1 MSVQTDTLSGWWGNR
16 QGRHNQDN
24 PASKPEQDG
33 TTPQGQSQSATS
45 TTGGHLHQEPVVVW
59 EAENEL
65 EAQIVKSKLE
75 SEGIPV
81 LLRGEALGA
90 IYGLTTGALAATDV
104 LVPAPL
110 LDKAVD
116 LLTVEEVDEMGDVV
130 PEDIDDNEIE
140 SVDDD
145 EIEIG

>member
-1 MSVQTDTLSGWWGNR
+1 M
-16 QGRHNQDN
+16 
-24 PASKPEQDG
+24 
-33 TTPQGQSQSATS
+33 
-45 TTGGHLHQEPVVVW
+45 VVW

-81 LLRGEALGA
+81 LLRGEALGT

-110 LDKAVD
+110 LDKAID
-116 LLTVEEVDEMGDVV
+116 LLTVDEVDDI
-130 PEDIDDNEIE
+130 PEDML
-140 SVDDD
+140 DD
-145 EIEIG
+145 EIELNNNNIDIES

>member
-1 MSVQTDTLSGWWGNR
+1 MSIQTDTLSGWWGNR
-16 QGRHNQDN
+16 RGRHNQENLASN
-24 PASKPEQDG
+24 PDQDV
-33 TTPQGQSQSATS
+33 TTSQGQTQSATS

-104 LVPAPL
+104 LVPAAL

-116 LLTVEEVDEMGDVV
+116 LLTIEEVDAE
-130 PEDIDDNEIE
+130 
-140 SVDDD
+140 VDEEASD
-145 EIEIG
+145 ETA

>member
-1 MSVQTDTLSGWWGNR
+1 MSIQTDTLSGWWGNR
-16 QGRHNQDN
+16 RGRHNQDN
-24 PASKPEQDG
+24 PASKSDPAEA
-33 TTPQGQSQSATS
+33 TLQGQTESATS

-81 LLRGEALGA
+81 LLRGEALGT

-110 LDKAVD
+110 LDKALD
-116 LLTVEEVDEMGDVV
+116 LLTVEEIDDM
-130 PEDIDDNEIE
+130 PEDIVDDT
-140 SVDDD
+140 VDDD
-145 EIEIG
+145 RDNNFTN